1 MNKFKHFVERYKA
14 ILAIEKRRNHQVNR
28 FDIYKNVVILVAIYV
43 AIFVFT
49 GIVLKINNNINYIMY
64 NTIVTLIVSFGLYK
78 WILESRIREEIK
90 EDYKIFDAIF
100 LEVSVFTAIVFGSQ
114 TVIAIFFMTQ
124 YLLVFE
130 LIVLAVIYI
139 VTYRIVVMFEK
150 QVFPQSNNCRVT
162 ITSYGSWTVVLQVSV
177 MSIIGFSSVILVYL
191 LSAVIVLLLVVI
203 NAHYSII
210 SSNSNTEYHRF
221 GLWLLGIGLFS
232 FFFIY
237 ILRFDSDDYV
247 NLDLLQTHYGEA
259 ETLYAPSSEYSQN
272 LDILL
277 AEKELLVLSDYE
289 YNYIFNYDLQLLKTL
304 PSKLEGYTKLY
315 ITDDFLIHVSFLSD
329 EYTHMIL
336 YDYSFDIID
345 EFYTEYVDP
354 RNSVLINMNDEIL
367 LVRSYWD
374 SSNFKTVLHGY
385 NFTTSTYVS
394 DFVTLNGYY
403 DVNTAIYMT
412 DLQELHLIR
421 NPYTPYVNYYDGVL
435 ISGHKDSST
444 ESYVKLVDLNSM
456 SKSFTI
462 KERKNPIIRDGF
474 NYQVN
479 FQGISFRDNVVT
491 YSNYDSTLSL
501 YNWDGVKLHSGKLDL
516 DESYDL
522 ITINDDKAVF
532 YSSVERKVIKID
544 LSNPTV
550 VINNGNTEYYTFSI
564 ICIIA
569 GYFFTK
575 HQYKNIFVG
584 GAKWLY

>member
-162 ITSYGSWTVVLQVSV
+162 ITSYGFWTVVLQVSV

-584 GAKWLY
+584 GAK

>member
-1 MNKFKHFVERYKA
+1 M
-14 ILAIEKRRNHQVNR
+14 
-28 FDIYKNVVILVAIYV
+28 
-43 AIFVFT
+43 
-49 GIVLKINNNINYIMY
+49 
-64 NTIVTLIVSFGLYK
+64 
-78 WILESRIREEIK
+78 
-90 EDYKIFDAIF
+90 
-100 LEVSVFTAIVFGSQ
+100 
-114 TVIAIFFMTQ
+114 
-124 YLLVFE
+124 
-130 LIVLAVIYI
+130 
-139 VTYRIVVMFEK
+139 
-150 QVFPQSNNCRVT
+150 
-162 ITSYGSWTVVLQVSV
+162 
-177 MSIIGFSSVILVYL
+177 
-191 LSAVIVLLLVVI
+191 
-203 NAHYSII
+203 
-210 SSNSNTEYHRF
+210 
-221 GLWLLGIGLFS
+221 
-232 FFFIY
+232 
-237 ILRFDSDDYV
+237 
-247 NLDLLQTHYGEA
+247 
-259 ETLYAPSSEYSQN
+259 
-272 LDILL
+272 
-277 AEKELLVLSDYE
+277 
-289 YNYIFNYDLQLLKTL
+289 
-304 PSKLEGYTKLY
+304 EGYTKLY

-569 GYFFTK
+569 GDFFTK

-584 GAKWLY
+584 GAK

>member
-162 ITSYGSWTVVLQVSV
+162 ITSYGFWTVVLQVSV